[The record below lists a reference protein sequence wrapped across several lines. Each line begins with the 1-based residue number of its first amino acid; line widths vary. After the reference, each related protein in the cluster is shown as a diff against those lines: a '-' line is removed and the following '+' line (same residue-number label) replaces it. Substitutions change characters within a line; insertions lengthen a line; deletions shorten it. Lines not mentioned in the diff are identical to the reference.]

1 MANEVRKEF
10 LHAWTNYRKYAW
22 GKDELKPLSRAGKD
36 SFGGIG
42 ITILDSLTT
51 LWLMGLSNEFDEAA
65 TWVEN
70 TLEFQR
76 PRSGMA
82 DAEVSVFELIIRG
95 LGGLLGAHSLS
106 RRPAFLTKATELAEK
121 LLPALNTSS
130 HLPMPKWNLARG
142 TGSPSTEP
150 TILAE

>member
-36 SFGGIG
+36 SFGGLG

-51 LWLMGLSNEFDEAA
+51 LWLMGLSSEFEEAA
-65 TWVEN
+65 SWVET
-70 TLEFQR
+70 TLDYDNCD
-76 PRSGMA
+76 S
-82 DAEVSVFELIIRG
+82 EVSVFELIIRA

-106 RRPAFLTKATELAEK
+106 GRQIFLTRARELAER

-130 HLPMPKWNLARG
+130 RLPMPKWNIARG
-142 TGSPSTEP
+142 VGTASS
-150 TILAE
+150 